1 MNQLNSI
8 IMEGTLINDPD
19 VVAKSSVTG
28 EKLVKFTI
36 ANDRYYE
43 VDGKTKMETTF
54 IAVRC
59 WGELGERVLT
69 AIKKGCEVR
78 VCGRLAME
86 RWTTTNGEKR
96 WATEIECSH
105 IEYRL
110 TKSKNFDYLG
120 ENDG

>member
-8 IMEGTLINDPD
+8 ILEGTLINDPD
-19 VVAKSSVTG
+19 VVAKRTATG
-28 EKLVKFTI
+28 EKLVKFTL

-43 VDGKTKMETTF
+43 EDGKTKMETTF
-54 IAVRC
+54 MVVRC
-59 WGELGERVLT
+59 WGELGERVLS
-69 AIKKGCEVR
+69 AIKKGYEVR

-110 TKSKNFDYLG
+110 AQSEKSDFLG